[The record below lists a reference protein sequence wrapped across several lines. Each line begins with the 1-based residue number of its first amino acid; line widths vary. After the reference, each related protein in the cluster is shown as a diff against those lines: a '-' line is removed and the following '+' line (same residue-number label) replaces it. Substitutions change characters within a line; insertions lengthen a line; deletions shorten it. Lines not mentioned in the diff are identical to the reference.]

1 VAFAVPGVTQEID
14 SPVPTKWPRRSI
26 FAILLALYTLTVVR
40 LAWYGDD
47 WLITLRTALNAHAG
61 NGLVFNVG
69 ERVAGY
75 THPLWLM
82 VILVVG
88 SVTGSWV
95 YAVVIVNGAL
105 AVMAAALLLWRT
117 RTAAA
122 MVFVGLVLITSNVVT
137 VWSTGGLE
145 GPLGALLIVALVALV
160 PRQSPRPLR
169 SVLWGVLIAAVAL
182 TRLDAVIL
190 VAPLVGLV
198 MWSHRAN
205 RRHVGLMA
213 AGALAPLAAWSLF
226 AWVYY
231 GSILPNTF
239 AAKTN
244 IDIPRS
250 ELFGQGLF
258 YLRYS
263 LDYDSVIWVP
273 LLAALVAVL
282 GTRCSRAAALLT
294 GAGVYL
300 IYVVSVG
307 GDFMAGRFLYLP
319 AIVCL
324 LAIAEASRDLRRPAP
339 KWWKAFFVCAAG
351 LVALVALANRSFAL
365 TSDTNSVG
373 IMLRGVVDERAFWV
387 ANAGTA
393 VVGEPPVAPAITGMD
408 PTSMQRTAA
417 AWARVKGTVPR
428 TVDVEYAAI
437 GRAGIL
443 RGPQVHIIDLCGL
456 TDRFL
461 AQQRFV
467 PVPAEPTPMD
477 PLFLS
482 GPGWRVGHYA
492 RPLPD
497 GYIDAVT
504 WADPQ
509 LLRDPQQAQQLRQL
523 WQSITP

>member
-1 VAFAVPGVTQEID
+1 
-14 SPVPTKWPRRSI
+14 
-26 FAILLALYTLTVVR
+26 

-263 LDYDSVIWVP
+263 LDYG
-273 LLAALVAVL
+273 LFAF
-282 GTRCSRAAALLT
+282 GCGR
-294 GAGVYL
+294 
-300 IYVVSVG
+300 VVTQG
-307 GDFMAGRFLYLP
+307 GSWP
-319 AIVCL
+319 C
-324 LAIAEASRDLRRPAP
+324 
-339 KWWKAFFVCAAG
+339 
-351 LVALVALANRSFAL
+351 
-365 TSDTNSVG
+365 
-373 IMLRGVVDERAFWV
+373 
-387 ANAGTA
+387 
-393 VVGEPPVAPAITGMD
+393 
-408 PTSMQRTAA
+408 
-417 AWARVKGTVPR
+417 
-428 TVDVEYAAI
+428 
-437 GRAGIL
+437 
-443 RGPQVHIIDLCGL
+443 
-456 TDRFL
+456 
-461 AQQRFV
+461 
-467 PVPAEPTPMD
+467 
-477 PLFLS
+477 
-482 GPGWRVGHYA
+482 
-492 RPLPD
+492 
-497 GYIDAVT
+497 
-504 WADPQ
+504 
-509 LLRDPQQAQQLRQL
+509 
-523 WQSITP
+523 